1 MDARA
6 LHGAFHS
13 VASLR
18 GAQHALLGVLFAAMM
33 IEAAY
38 RLRRRLPG
46 YERSEI
52 ASAFFSWS
60 VMELGRFATLGAR
73 VAVFGACAAFA
84 PNPTAPSGF
93 TAGLAFVGVDLLY
106 YLRHRLLH
114 ATRLGWALHEPHHAS
129 RRLNFL
135 AAIRLGWIQRLID
148 DFFYLPLLLL
158 GIDAITLL
166 VVIEVNHAFQ
176 LWCHTDVIGPI
187 PWLDPWLN
195 TPSNHRVHHASDER
209 LRDRNLGS
217 TFMIW
222 DRLLGTYEP
231 EPADGVRSFG
241 LGQDDRGDSTFAQQF
256 EPLLDLARR
265 WRRSVA
271 ARPTAKPSASTSGT
285 ANGLD
290 A

>member
-1 MDARA
+1 MDAPA
-6 LHGAFHS
+6 LHGTVLS

-18 GAQHALLGVLFAAMM
+18 GAQRALLFVLVGAML

-46 YERSEI
+46 YESSEI

-60 VMELGRFATLGAR
+60 VMELGRLATLGVR

-84 PNPTAPSGF
+84 AHAAAPNGGT
-93 TAGLAFVGVDLLY
+93 TVLAFVGVDFLY

-114 ATRLGWALHEPHHAS
+114 STRLGWALHEPHHAS
-129 RRLNFL
+129 RRLTFL
-135 AAIRLGWIQRLID
+135 AAIRLGWVQRLID
-148 DFFYLPLLLL
+148 DFFYVPLLLL

-176 LWCHTDVIGPI
+176 LWCHTDAIGRI
-187 PWLDPWLN
+187 RWMDSWLN
-195 TPSNHRVHHASDER
+195 TPSNHRVHHASEER

-222 DRLLGTYEP
+222 DRLFGTYTP
-231 EPADGVRSFG
+231 EPADGVHAFG
-241 LGQDDRGDSTFAQQF
+241 LGPNDRGDSTVTQQF
-256 EPLLDLARR
+256 GPLLDLVRR
-265 WRRSVA
+265 WRRRMA
-271 ARPTAKPSASTSGT
+271 ARPIADPIASTSGT